1 MRRLRILQVGKYYP
15 PEFGGIESHLQL
27 LFEELNKKVDLRLL
41 VAEGPHSR
49 LKEDPES
56 RVCRARPIMTLAGA
70 PICPGMVPK
79 IARSRADVVHVHLP
93 NPGAILAY
101 LASGYRGRL
110 VATWHSDVVRQ
121 RKLVRVFWPLLHIFL
136 SLCDAIVVSS
146 RAYLESSDQL
156 RPWSDR
162 CVVIPFGIR
171 AGDFDT
177 IDDAMVR
184 RIRER
189 FGPRIVL
196 TAGRLVYYK
205 GFDHLVRAMAKV
217 DATLIIVGDGPNYSE
232 LQRLASVLGV
242 QSRIV
247 FVGRVEDMKAYYH
260 AADVFV
266 LPSVARS
273 EAFGIVQLEAMA
285 CRTPVVNT
293 RLATAVPGVSL
304 DGVTGFTVPPA
315 DPDALANAINRLLS
329 DSELRSRFA
338 DAARNRVETEFN
350 AETMSEKLLNLY
362 AELQPNWNRSA
373 DGLRVVLEG

>member
-1 MRRLRILQVGKYYP
+1 
-15 PEFGGIESHLQL
+15 
-27 LFEELNKKVDLRLL
+27 
-41 VAEGPHSR
+41 
-49 LKEDPES
+49 
-56 RVCRARPIMTLAGA
+56 
-70 PICPGMVPK
+70 
-79 IARSRADVVHVHLP
+79 
-93 NPGAILAY
+93 
-101 LASGYRGRL
+101 
-110 VATWHSDVVRQ
+110 
-121 RKLVRVFWPLLHIFL
+121 
-136 SLCDAIVVSS
+136 
-146 RAYLESSDQL
+146 
-156 RPWSDR
+156 
-162 CVVIPFGIR
+162 
-171 AGDFDT
+171 
-177 IDDAMVR
+177 MVR